1 MVVTS
6 VWRRPDRRPL
16 GGRQETP
23 AQTPLPSQG
32 TELSSPQK
40 MNAVEIESAISELA
54 ARFKNDTERLE
65 KLCALCTQMTASQAA
80 KKKLLKSELLAQA

>member
-1 MVVTS
+1 MAMTS

-54 ARFKNDTERLE
+54 ARFKSDTERLE
-65 KLCALCTQMTASQAA
+65 KLCALCTQMTASKAGKPTAA
-80 KKKLLKSELLAQA
+80 KKAPKK

>member
-6 VWRRPDRRPL
+6 VWRSPDRRPL
-16 GGRQETP
+16 GGRQDTP

-32 TELSSPQK
+32 AELPPPQK

-54 ARFKNDTERLE
+54 ARFKNDTARLE
-65 KLCALCTQMTASQAA
+65 KLCALCTQMTASQAGKPTAA
-80 KKKLLKSELLAQA
+80 KKSS